1 MENQQAIIEKIR
13 LRYTENKEKEVSKL
27 EELKNLDKKVK
38 RPAQIFAYTFGA
50 GSSLVLGTGMSLAMK
65 VIGSGTVSV
74 VIGIIIGIIGIIGC
88 SVNYP
93 IYNKML
99 KKGKEKYAFEIVE
112 LARQICEEE
121 K

>member
-1 MENQQAIIEKIR
+1 MNTDKI
-13 LRYTENKEKEVSKL
+13 LAESIAKDYVPKDNSKIVA
-27 EELKNLDKKVK
+27 LKKLDIKAKM
-38 RPAQIFAYTFGA
+38 PATVFTYTFGIVSA
-50 GSSLVLGTGMSLAMK
+50 LVLGTGMSLAMK

-74 VIGIIIGIIGIIGC
+74 AIGIIIGIIGIIGC